1 MYRPYKQQPERIT
14 CRINQQITAPE
25 LRVVDEVG
33 ENLGVMSLETALNLA
48 KEKGLDLVEIT
59 AMTNPPVAKIINF
72 DKFRYQKEK
81 ELKKQK
87 VAQKSSELKQIQ
99 ISAKEA
105 QHDLA
110 RKISAME
117 EFLNKGHKVEVM
129 LTLKGR
135 EKGNRDWAMYKFN
148 EFLKLITFE
157 HKILISPRFGGRG
170 MIAQIGK
177 K

>member
-1 MYRPYKQQPERIT
+1 LYRPYKQQPKRIT

-33 ENLGVMSLETALNLA
+33 ENLGVMLIETALNLA

-59 AMTNPPVAKIINF
+59 AMANPPVAKIISF

-87 VAQKSSELKQIQ
+87 VSQKSGELKQIQ

-105 QHDLA
+105 QHDLV
-110 RKISAME
+110 RKINVME
-117 EFLNKGHKVEVM
+117 EFLNKGHKIEVM
-129 LTLKGR
+129 LTLRGR
-135 EKGNRDWAMYKFN
+135 EKRNRDWAMYKFN

-170 MIAQIGK
+170 MIAQIAK